1 MAAESPKPEALLPSR
16 AAERI
21 IGIGRTAA
29 AERRNPRSKYYDP
42 DFPQPIQLAGSNSVR
57 YVESEVYAYVHK
69 KIQAARATAA
79 TKTPRGVSRRAADVY
94 KLIRQSE
101 K

>member
-1 MAAESPKPEALLPSR
+1 MAAESPKPEALLPTR

-57 YVESEVYAYVHK
+57 YVESEVYAYIHK
-69 KIQAARATAA
+69 KIQNARTTAA
-79 TKTPRGVSRRAADVY
+79 AQPPRSVSRRRA
-94 KLIRQSE
+94 
-101 K
+101 